1 MGNSKWISTNNM
13 NQQTRKMLSEIR
25 MKYKDQVTKKPAFK
39 NDEEVKDFG
48 IEILYNQLKQERLIW
63 K

>member
-1 MGNSKWISTNNM
+1 M

-25 MKYKDQVTKKPAFK
+25 MKYTDQVTKKPAFK

-48 IEILYNQLKQERLIW
+48 IEILYNQLKQERLI
-63 K
+63 

>member
-1 MGNSKWISTNNM
+1 M

-25 MKYKDQVTKKPAFK
+25 MKYKDQVTKKPAFN

-48 IEILYNQLKQERLIW
+48 IEILYNQLKQERLI
-63 K
+63 